1 MAKQA
6 KGTFV
11 FSAWDE
17 KTWDGK
23 EQREVKGAKLTHAKI
38 SNTYSGDL
46 EGTSELQY
54 VMFYD
59 AEGKAVYHG
68 MEKITGTLDGKT
80 GSFVMHIRGGFDG
93 KVAGGAYEILP
104 GSGTGALQGITGSGS
119 FEAQLHEN
127 NTPYTLEYSLG

>member
-1 MAKQA
+1 MAQA

-23 EQREVKGAKLTHAKI
+23 DQKEVQGLKLTHAKI
-38 SNTYSGDL
+38 ANTFTGDI

-59 AEGKAVYHG
+59 DEGKAVYHG
-68 MEKITGTLDGKT
+68 MEKITGTLGGKK
-80 GSFVMHIRGGFDG
+80 GSFVMHTEGRFDG
-93 KVAGGAYEILP
+93 KTAGGDYEILP
-104 GSGTGALQGITGSGS
+104 GSGTGELKGIMGKGS
-119 FEAQLHEN
+119 FVAQLHEN
-127 NTPYTLEYSLG
+127 NTPYTLEYRFE